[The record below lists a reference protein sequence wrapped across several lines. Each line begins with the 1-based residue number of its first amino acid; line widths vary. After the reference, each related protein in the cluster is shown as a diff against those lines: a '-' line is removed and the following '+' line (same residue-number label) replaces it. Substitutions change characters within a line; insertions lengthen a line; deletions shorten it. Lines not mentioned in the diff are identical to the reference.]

1 MTTFD
6 PAELEQRRADL
17 ATIADLQQN
26 AGSVL
31 TNWETDFLKSIN
43 ARLNS
48 YKLLSEKQ
56 RAVLQK
62 IKSQASERLEN

>member
-6 PAELEQRRADL
+6 PAELAQRKADL
-17 ATIADLQQN
+17 ETIADLQQN

-31 TNWETDFLKSIN
+31 TEWESNFLKSIN

-56 RAVLQK
+56 AAVLQK
-62 IKSQASERLEN
+62 IKTQASERLEN